1 MAEVIMTCG
10 KLCSGKS
17 TYARKLAEERGA
29 VILSVD
35 EITLAVFRNEAG
47 DMLDEYVRR
56 IQDYLYGKSLEIAA
70 AGTDVILDW
79 GFWTSSEREY
89 ARNFYRQHGVRC
101 ELHYLDITDDLWKQ
115 RIAERNRLVS
125 AGEVSAYYVD
135 KGLEEKFAGIFQL
148 PDESEIDKRII
159 IR

>member
-1 MAEVIMTCG
+1 MAKVIMACG

-17 TYARKLAEERGA
+17 TYARSLADETGA

-89 ARNFYRQHGVRC
+89 ARSFYRQHVISC
-101 ELHYLDITDDLWKQ
+101 ELHYLDITDEIWKQ
-115 RIAERNRLVS
+115 RIAERNESVKN
-125 AGEVSAYYVD
+125 GKVSAYFVD
-135 KGLEEKFAGIFQL
+135 KGLEEKFAGIFQP